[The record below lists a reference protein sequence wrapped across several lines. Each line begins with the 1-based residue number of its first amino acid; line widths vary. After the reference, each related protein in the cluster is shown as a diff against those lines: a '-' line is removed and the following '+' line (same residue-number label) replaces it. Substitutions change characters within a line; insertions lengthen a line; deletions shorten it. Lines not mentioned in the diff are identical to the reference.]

1 MTIPVLIILGVLW
14 AAVLV
19 PPLLRA
25 RSDRKTGAIGDY
37 AHTLGVLKTSN
48 KSIRS
53 NPRSAA
59 ALVDATMHQNGTIK
73 KQSGVKKR
81 RRDVFNVLAGS
92 VVILGIISAIT
103 PQALTIGLFLLALSA
118 LGVYSY
124 MLFQINEIKKQKRSL
139 RKRSENISK
148 DGF

>member
-1 MTIPVLIILGVLW
+1 MTIPVLIILGILW

-48 KSIRS
+48 RKISGTRT
-53 NPRSAA
+53 AA
-59 ALVDATMHQNGTIK
+59 ALVDGSMHNPVVSK
-73 KQSGVKKR
+73 RSALKKR
-81 RRDVFNVLAGS
+81 RRDVFNGLAGT
-92 VVILGIISAIT
+92 VVVLGVVSLVTRQSIT
-103 PQALTIGLFLLALSA
+103 ITLFLLAGVA

-124 MLFQINEIKKQKRSL
+124 LLFQINEMEKQKRIKS
-139 RKRSENISK
+139 RKTGTRAK
-148 DGF
+148 DGI

>member
-25 RSDRKTGAIGDY
+25 RSDRKVGAIGDY

-48 KSIRS
+48 KKISSRT
-53 NPRSAA
+53 RSAA
-59 ALVDATMHQNGTIK
+59 GLVDGSMHRPEFTKRSAI
-73 KQSGVKKR
+73 KKR
-81 RRDVFNVLAGS
+81 RRDVFNGLVGS
-92 VVILGIISAIT
+92 VVVLGVVSLVT
-103 PQALTIGLFLLALSA
+103 RQTLPVVLFLLACVG

-124 MLFQINEIKKQKRSL
+124 LLFQINEMQKQKRA
-139 RKRSENISK
+139 RATRARSREA
-148 DGF
+148 DGY

>member
-48 KSIRS
+48 KRISGT
-53 NPRSAA
+53 RSAA
-59 ALVDATMHQNGTIK
+59 ALVDGSMHNPALAK
-73 KQSGVKKR
+73 RSAVKKR
-81 RRDVFNVLAGS
+81 RRDVFNGLAGS
-92 VVILGIISAIT
+92 VVVLGIVSLIT
-103 PQALTIGLFLLALSA
+103 RQGFTIALFILAGVA
-118 LGVYSY
+118 LGVYTY
-124 MLFQINEIKKQKRSL
+124 LLFQINEMEKQKRAKS
-139 RKRSENISK
+139 RRTGTSNK

>member
-1 MTIPVLIILGVLW
+1 MTITVLIILGVLW

-48 KSIRS
+48 RKISS
-53 NPRSAA
+53 GTRSAA
-59 ALVDATMHQNGTIK
+59 ALVDGSMHNPAATKRSAI
-73 KQSGVKKR
+73 KKR
-81 RRDVFNVLAGS
+81 RRDVFNGLAGS
-92 VVILGIISAIT
+92 VVVLGIVSLIT
-103 PQALTIGLFLLALSA
+103 RQGFTITLFLLAGVA

-124 MLFQINEIKKQKRSL
+124 LLFQINEMEKQKRAKSRRTGKL
-139 RKRSENISK
+139 NR
-148 DGF
+148 DGI

>member
-25 RSDRKTGAIGDY
+25 RSDKKTGAIGDY

-53 NPRSAA
+53 TPRSAA
-59 ALVDATMHQNGTIK
+59 ALVDGSAHLVARSKNSAM
-73 KQSGVKKR
+73 KKR
-81 RRDVFNVLAGS
+81 RKDVLKGLIGSVLVLGITALITRQVFISTLFVLA
-92 VVILGIISAIT
+92 
-103 PQALTIGLFLLALSA
+103 LAC
-118 LGVYSY
+118 LGVYVY
-124 MLFQINEIKKQKRSL
+124 LLYQINMLEQQKKMQGKNSGNQI
-139 RKRSENISK
+139 E